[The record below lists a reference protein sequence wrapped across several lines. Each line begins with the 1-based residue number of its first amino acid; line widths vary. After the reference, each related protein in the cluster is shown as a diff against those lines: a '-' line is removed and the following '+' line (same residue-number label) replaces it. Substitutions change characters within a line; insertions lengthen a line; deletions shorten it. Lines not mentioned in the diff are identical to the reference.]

1 MAWLRLAFGN
11 LRVNRRRTAITLL
24 SVAVGVGGLV
34 FLWAFIDGINAQM
47 INNMTGY
54 VTGDLKVHQRGFH
67 DDREMNIALAE
78 RWNLAEDVSAVTGVA
93 ATTPRVTGHALAS
106 RADQSRAL
114 QVMGVDSA
122 TEPHVTRLDRSIV
135 RGRYLTGG
143 NEILVGVDA
152 ASALDVS
159 PGDELVL
166 VVQAADGS
174 IGADRFEL
182 VGVFET
188 GIKRIDG
195 FVAQMP
201 LASAQAL
208 YAFQGRF
215 TEIAARV
222 QDADRLDEVVGTVRD
237 RLRDPNVEV
246 LGWPALMPLGT
257 PSSRIVWLVLL
268 ETAIL
273 AGLGYLLGLVL
284 GLSVTF
290 YFGSHGLDFSAYIK
304 AMDTMPGLSGIV
316 YPTIEAQRLVVIG
329 VVVVSVA
336 LLAAALPAWKASR
349 NSPLEAMGARR
360 QVINRIRRIHW
371 QVTSDHRLLIF
382 AQMALRSV
390 FRNPRRSVIT
400 ASATAFGLA
409 AYLFLYAFADGFF
422 EQMIQN
428 STQQLSGHVQVMAK
442 SHDVDLSPDLR
453 IADSWALQRQ
463 LQERPEV
470 EAAAPRVLL
479 RAMVAN
485 PGKSLPV
492 ELVGIAPEQERAVT
506 KLAGYMEQGTYVR
519 PGGNGIVIGRK
530 LAEELDARLGDKLVI
545 TVQQTGGDLASSA
558 QAIRG
563 IYRTGSDLFDSEY
576 AFIDIEAARRLGG
589 LQGDEASR
597 IALRL
602 SDRAGSAALARTLN
616 QSLSQDGLVAQDW
629 EALLPVVV
637 QMVEMSQVDFY
648 LILAVVFVVVAIGV
662 MNTMV
667 MSVMERTPELGVML
681 ALGTRGGQ
689 LLLTILFEAFF
700 LAILG
705 MVAGTVVGGLLVV
718 WLGNAGIDLS
728 SISGALEAI
737 PGITDRIY
745 PVLIFDHVWLASLL
759 LFLCSVLVAL
769 YPAWRASR
777 LDPVEAIRHG

>member
-174 IGADRFEL
+174 IGAYLFEL

-237 RLRDPNVEV
+237 RLRDQNVEV
-246 LGWPALMPLGT
+246 LG
-257 PSSRIVWLVLL
+257 SCLV
-268 ETAIL
+268 
-273 AGLGYLLGLVL
+273 
-284 GLSVTF
+284 
-290 YFGSHGLDFSAYIK
+290 
-304 AMDTMPGLSGIV
+304 
-316 YPTIEAQRLVVIG
+316 
-329 VVVVSVA
+329 
-336 LLAAALPAWKASR
+336 
-349 NSPLEAMGARR
+349 
-360 QVINRIRRIHW
+360 
-371 QVTSDHRLLIF
+371 
-382 AQMALRSV
+382 
-390 FRNPRRSVIT
+390 
-400 ASATAFGLA
+400 
-409 AYLFLYAFADGFF
+409 DGF
-422 EQMIQN
+422 IR
-428 STQQLSGHVQVMAK
+428 SLV
-442 SHDVDLSPDLR
+442 
-453 IADSWALQRQ
+453 
-463 LQERPEV
+463 PE
-470 EAAAPRVLL
+470 
-479 RAMVAN
+479 
-485 PGKSLPV
+485 
-492 ELVGIAPEQERAVT
+492 T
-506 KLAGYMEQGTYVR
+506 
-519 PGGNGIVIGRK
+519 
-530 LAEELDARLGDKLVI
+530 
-545 TVQQTGGDLASSA
+545 
-558 QAIRG
+558 
-563 IYRTGSDLFDSEY
+563 
-576 AFIDIEAARRLGG
+576 
-589 LQGDEASR
+589 
-597 IALRL
+597 
-602 SDRAGSAALARTLN
+602 
-616 QSLSQDGLVAQDW
+616 
-629 EALLPVVV
+629 
-637 QMVEMSQVDFY
+637 
-648 LILAVVFVVVAIGV
+648 
-662 MNTMV
+662 
-667 MSVMERTPELGVML
+667 
-681 ALGTRGGQ
+681 
-689 LLLTILFEAFF
+689 
-700 LAILG
+700 
-705 MVAGTVVGGLLVV
+705 
-718 WLGNAGIDLS
+718 
-728 SISGALEAI
+728 
-737 PGITDRIY
+737 
-745 PVLIFDHVWLASLL
+745 
-759 LFLCSVLVAL
+759 
-769 YPAWRASR
+769 
-777 LDPVEAIRHG
+777 